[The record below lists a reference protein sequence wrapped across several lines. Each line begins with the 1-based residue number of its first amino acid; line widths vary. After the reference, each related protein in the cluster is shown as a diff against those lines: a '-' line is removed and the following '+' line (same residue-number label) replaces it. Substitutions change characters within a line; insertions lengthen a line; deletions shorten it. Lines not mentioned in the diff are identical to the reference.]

1 MSIVGSREKEKN
13 LPELNAW
20 QSGPCRSLPAALS
33 SHWHHSPER
42 QFEEPMAKRQKSKDL
57 SAGPGVLPEAL
68 ERAWLT
74 RLAWHYDQVNYQYLG
89 CALKRPVFRIG
100 DSKRKLGT
108 WDGNRRTL
116 MISRGH
122 ILDHEWEAVLET
134 LRHEM
139 AHQYV
144 QEHLGL
150 GAAAP
155 HGKEFQDACDLLR
168 CDPAAKAGTAAMG
181 KLEDSAADKDRRLG
195 RIKELLALAGSP
207 NEHEAATAMRLAQ
220 KYLLK
225 YNLEFEDLAGERDY
239 GFRYLGDCAARV
251 QEYQYVLSNILQEYF
266 FVLAI
271 WTYSYDPSRDK
282 PGKRLQIC
290 GTKQNLEIASYVYD
304 YVTGASEPLW
314 TAHKASTTTKKQLRG
329 TRLQYL
335 AGLLQGLKQKLERQ
349 KDTLEQEQGLVWV
362 GDTRLTEYYRH
373 LNPRIRSVSGSGVAR
388 SRGYADGMR
397 DGRKLNIRRGVSGSS
412 RKGGGLIEGPG
423 KGL

>member
-1 MSIVGSREKEKN
+1 MAEKTKSAEAAAN
-13 LPELNAW
+13 L
-20 QSGPCRSLPAALS
+20 Q
-33 SHWHHSPER
+33 
-42 QFEEPMAKRQKSKDL
+42 QF
-57 SAGPGVLPEAL
+57 PEAL
-68 ERAWLT
+68 ERAWLK
-74 RLAWHYDQVNYQYLG
+74 RLAWHFDHVNYQYLD
-89 CALKRPVFRIG
+89 CALKRPVFLLG
-100 DSKRKLGT
+100 ESKKKLGS
-108 WDGNRRTL
+108 WDGNRRVL
-116 MISRGH
+116 MISRHH
-122 ILDHEWEAVLET
+122 ILSHPWEAVVDT

-155 HGKEFQDACDLLR
+155 HGREFRDACDLLR
-168 CDPAAKAGTAAMG
+168 CDPAAGAGHAAMG
-181 KLEDSAADKDRRLG
+181 KLEDSTAEKDRRLG

-225 YNLEFEDLAGERDY
+225 YNLEFEDLAAERDY
-239 GFRYLGDCAARV
+239 GFLYLGDCAART
-251 QEYQYVLSNILQEYF
+251 QEYQYVLSNILQEHF

-271 WTYSYDPSRDK
+271 WTYSYDPRRDK
-282 PGKRLQIC
+282 AGKRLQIC

-304 YVTGASEPLW
+304 YVAGAAGPLW
-314 TAHKASTTTKKQLRG
+314 QAHKAATTAKKKPRG

-349 KDTLEQEQGLVWV
+349 KDTLEREQGLIWV
-362 GDTRLTEYYRH
+362 GDTLLGEYYRH

-397 DGRKLNIRRGVSGSS
+397 DGRKLNIRRGVGGRA
-412 RKGGGLIEGPG
+412 RKGGGRLEGPDTSS
-423 KGL
+423 

>member
-1 MSIVGSREKEKN
+1 
-13 LPELNAW
+13 
-20 QSGPCRSLPAALS
+20 
-33 SHWHHSPER
+33 
-42 QFEEPMAKRQKSKDL
+42 
-57 SAGPGVLPEAL
+57 
-68 ERAWLT
+68 
-74 RLAWHYDQVNYQYLG
+74 
-89 CALKRPVFRIG
+89 ALKRPVFRIG
-100 DSKRKLGT
+100 DSKKKLGS

-116 MISRGH
+116 MISRDH

-155 HGKEFQDACDLLR
+155 HGKEFQDACGLLR
-168 CDPAAKAGTAAMG
+168 CDPAAKAGTASMG

-225 YNLEFEDLAGERDY
+225 YNLEFEDLAGKRDY
-239 GFRYLGDCAARV
+239 GFRYLGDCASRV

-290 GTKQNLEIASYVYD
+290 GTKQNLEIASYVYA

-314 TAHKASTTTKKQLRG
+314 TAHKASTATKKKLRG

-388 SRGYADGMR
+388 SRSYADGVR
-397 DGRKLNIRRGVSGSS
+397 DGRKLNIRRGVGGKT
-412 RKGGGLIEGPG
+412 RDRGGLIEGPG

>member
-1 MSIVGSREKEKN
+1 MAEKTKTADSRT
-13 LPELNAW
+13 
-20 QSGPCRSLPAALS
+20 SLQ
-33 SHWHHSPER
+33 
-42 QFEEPMAKRQKSKDL
+42 QF
-57 SAGPGVLPEAL
+57 PEAL
-68 ERAWLT
+68 ERCWLK
-74 RLAWHYDQVNYQYLG
+74 RLAWHFDHINYQYLG
-89 CALKRPVFRIG
+89 CALKRPVFILG
-100 DSKRKLGT
+100 DSKKKLGS

-116 MISRGH
+116 MISRHH
-122 ILDHEWEAVLET
+122 ILSHDWETVVDT

-144 QEHLGL
+144 EEHLGL

-155 HGKEFQDACDLLR
+155 HGREFRDTCELLR
-168 CDPAAKAGTAAMG
+168 CDPAAKADTATLR
-181 KLEDSAADKDRRLG
+181 KLEDSPSEKDRNLG

-225 YNLEFEDLAGERDY
+225 YNLDLEDLSAARDY
-239 GFRYLGDCAARV
+239 EFLYLGDCASRV

-271 WTYSYDPSRDK
+271 WTYSYDPRRDK

-304 YVTGASEPLW
+304 YVMGAAGPLW
-314 TAHKASTTTKKQLRG
+314 DAHKAATATKKKLRG

-349 KDTLEQEQGLVWV
+349 KGSLEREQGLIWV
-362 GDTRLTEYYRH
+362 GDTRLSEYWRH

-397 DGRKLNIRRGVSGSS
+397 DGRKLNIRRGVSDKT
-412 RKGGGLIEGPG
+412 RKRGGLLDGPG
-423 KGL
+423 NGRRAD

>member
-1 MSIVGSREKEKN
+1 MAEKTRRADS
-13 LPELNAW
+13 PA
-20 QSGPCRSLPAALS
+20 SLQ
-33 SHWHHSPER
+33 
-42 QFEEPMAKRQKSKDL
+42 QF
-57 SAGPGVLPEAL
+57 PEAL
-68 ERAWLT
+68 ERAWLK
-74 RLAWHYDQVNYQYLG
+74 RLAWHFDHVNYQYLG
-89 CALKRPVFRIG
+89 CALKRPLFILG
-100 DSKRKLGT
+100 DSKKKLGS

-116 MISRGH
+116 MISRQH
-122 ILDHEWEAVLET
+122 ILSHDWETVVDT

-155 HGKEFQDACDLLR
+155 HGREFRDACELLR
-168 CDPAAKAGTAAMG
+168 CDPAAQADGTAMG
-181 KLEDSAADKDRRLG
+181 KLEDSPAEKDRKLG

-225 YNLEFEDLAGERDY
+225 YNLDFDDLPGERSYD
-239 GFRYLGDCAARV
+239 FLYLGDCASRV

-271 WTYSYDPSRDK
+271 WTYSYDPRRDK

-290 GTKQNLEIASYVYD
+290 GTRQNLEIASYVYD
-304 YVTGASEPLW
+304 YVMGAAGPLW
-314 TAHKASTTTKKQLRG
+314 EAHKAATSTKKKRRG

-349 KDTLEQEQGLVWV
+349 KDTLEREQGLIWV
-362 GDTRLTEYYRH
+362 GDTRLGEYYRH
-373 LNPRIRSVSGSGVAR
+373 QNPRIRSVAGSGVTR

-397 DGRKLNIRRGVSGSS
+397 DGRKLNIRRGVRDRG
-412 RKGGGLIEGPG
+412 RKGGGQIEGPG
-423 KGL
+423 KGS

>member
-1 MSIVGSREKEKN
+1 MEEKTKSAEAAAN
-13 LPELNAW
+13 L
-20 QSGPCRSLPAALS
+20 Q
-33 SHWHHSPER
+33 
-42 QFEEPMAKRQKSKDL
+42 QF
-57 SAGPGVLPEAL
+57 PEAL
-68 ERAWLT
+68 ERAWLK
-74 RLAWHYDQVNYQYLG
+74 RLAWHFDHVNYQYLD
-89 CALKRPVFRIG
+89 CALKRPVFLLG
-100 DSKRKLGT
+100 ESKKKLGS
-108 WDGNRRTL
+108 WDGNRRVL
-116 MISRGH
+116 MISRHH
-122 ILDHEWEAVLET
+122 ILSHPWEAVVDT

-155 HGKEFQDACDLLR
+155 HGREFRDACDLLR
-168 CDPAAKAGTAAMG
+168 CDPAAGAGHAAMG
-181 KLEDSAADKDRRLG
+181 KLEDSTAEKDRRLG

-225 YNLEFEDLAGERDY
+225 YNLEFEDLAAERDY
-239 GFRYLGDCAARV
+239 GFLYLGDCAART
-251 QEYQYVLSNILQEYF
+251 QEYQYVLSNILQEHF

-271 WTYSYDPSRDK
+271 WTYSYDPRRDK
-282 PGKRLQIC
+282 AGKRLQIC

-304 YVTGASEPLW
+304 YVAGAAGPLW
-314 TAHKASTTTKKQLRG
+314 QAHKAATTAKKKPRG

-349 KDTLEQEQGLVWV
+349 KDTLEREQGLIWV
-362 GDTRLTEYYRH
+362 GDTLLGEYYRH

-397 DGRKLNIRRGVSGSS
+397 DGRKLNIRRGVGGRA
-412 RKGGGLIEGPG
+412 RKGGGRLEGPDTSS
-423 KGL
+423 

>member
-1 MSIVGSREKEKN
+1 MAEKTKT
-13 LPELNAW
+13 
-20 QSGPCRSLPAALS
+20 SDSHTSLQ
-33 SHWHHSPER
+33 
-42 QFEEPMAKRQKSKDL
+42 QF
-57 SAGPGVLPEAL
+57 PEAL
-68 ERAWLT
+68 ERSWLK
-74 RLAWHYDQVNYQYLG
+74 RLAWHFDHVNYQYLG
-89 CALKRPVFRIG
+89 CALKRPLFILG
-100 DSKRKLGT
+100 DSKKKLGS

-116 MISRGH
+116 MISHHH
-122 ILDHEWEAVLET
+122 ILSHDWETVVDT

-155 HGKEFQDACDLLR
+155 HGREFRDACELLR
-168 CDPAAKAGTAAMG
+168 CDPAAKADAATLR
-181 KLEDSAADKDRRLG
+181 KLEDSPSEKDRNLG

-225 YNLEFEDLAGERDY
+225 YNLDLEDLSATRNYE
-239 GFRYLGDCAARV
+239 FLYLGDCASRV

-271 WTYSYDPSRDK
+271 WTYSYDPRRDK

-304 YVTGASEPLW
+304 YVMGAARPLW
-314 TAHKASTTTKKQLRG
+314 DAHKTATATKKKLRG

-349 KDTLEQEQGLVWV
+349 KGSLEREQGLIWV
-362 GDTRLTEYYRH
+362 GDTRLGEYYRH
-373 LNPRIRSVSGSGVAR
+373 LNPRIRNVSGSGVAR

-397 DGRKLNIRRGVSGSS
+397 DGRKLNIRRGLRDQG

-423 KGL
+423 KGS

>member
-1 MSIVGSREKEKN
+1 MAEKTK
-13 LPELNAW
+13 P
-20 QSGPCRSLPAALS
+20 SDSHTSLQ
-33 SHWHHSPER
+33 
-42 QFEEPMAKRQKSKDL
+42 QF
-57 SAGPGVLPEAL
+57 PEAL
-68 ERAWLT
+68 ERSWLK
-74 RLAWHYDQVNYQYLG
+74 RLAWHFDHVNYQYLG
-89 CALKRPVFRIG
+89 CALKRPLFILG
-100 DSKRKLGT
+100 DSKKKLGS

-116 MISRGH
+116 MISRHH
-122 ILDHEWEAVLET
+122 ILSHDWETVVDT

-155 HGKEFQDACDLLR
+155 HGREFRDACELLR
-168 CDPAAKAGTAAMG
+168 CDPAAKADAATLR
-181 KLEDSAADKDRRLG
+181 KLENSPSEKDRNLG

-225 YNLEFEDLAGERDY
+225 YNLDFDDLPGERDY
-239 GFRYLGDCAARV
+239 DFLYLGDCASRV

-271 WTYSYDPSRDK
+271 WTYSYDPRRDK
-282 PGKRLQIC
+282 PGKRLQLC

-304 YVTGASEPLW
+304 YVMGAAAPLW
-314 TAHKASTTTKKQLRG
+314 EAHKAATATKKKRRG

-349 KDTLEQEQGLVWV
+349 KGTLEREQGLIWV
-362 GDTRLTEYYRH
+362 GDTRLSEYYRH
-373 LNPRIRSVSGSGVAR
+373 QNPRIRNVSGSGVAR

-397 DGRKLNIRRGVSGSS
+397 DGRKLNIRRGVRDQG
-412 RKGGGLIEGPG
+412 RKGGGQIEGPG
-423 KGL
+423 KGA

>member
-1 MSIVGSREKEKN
+1 MAEKTKNSGSHT
-13 LPELNAW
+13 
-20 QSGPCRSLPAALS
+20 SLQ
-33 SHWHHSPER
+33 
-42 QFEEPMAKRQKSKDL
+42 QF
-57 SAGPGVLPEAL
+57 PEAL
-68 ERAWLT
+68 ERSWLK
-74 RLAWHYDQVNYQYLG
+74 RLAWHFDHVNYQYLG
-89 CALKRPVFRIG
+89 CALKRPLFILG
-100 DSKRKLGT
+100 DSKKKLGS

-116 MISRGH
+116 MISRHH
-122 ILDHEWEAVLET
+122 ILSHDWETVVDT

-155 HGKEFQDACDLLR
+155 HGREFRDACELLR
-168 CDPAAKAGTAAMG
+168 CDPAAKADAATLR
-181 KLEDSAADKDRRLG
+181 KLEDSPSEKDRNLG

-225 YNLEFEDLAGERDY
+225 YNLDLEDLSATRNYE
-239 GFRYLGDCAARV
+239 FLYLGDCASRV

-271 WTYSYDPSRDK
+271 WTYSYDPRRDK

-304 YVTGASEPLW
+304 YVMGAARPLW
-314 TAHKASTTTKKQLRG
+314 DAHKAATATKKKLRG

-349 KDTLEQEQGLVWV
+349 KGSLEREQGLIWV
-362 GDTRLTEYYRH
+362 GDTRLGEYYRH
-373 LNPRIRSVSGSGVAR
+373 LNPRIRNVSGSGVAR

-397 DGRKLNIRRGVSGSS
+397 DGRKLNIRRGVGGRN

-423 KGL
+423 KGS

>member
-1 MSIVGSREKEKN
+1 MAEKTK
-13 LPELNAW
+13 P
-20 QSGPCRSLPAALS
+20 SDSHTSLQ
-33 SHWHHSPER
+33 
-42 QFEEPMAKRQKSKDL
+42 QF
-57 SAGPGVLPEAL
+57 PEAL
-68 ERAWLT
+68 ERSWLK
-74 RLAWHYDQVNYQYLG
+74 RLAWHFDHANYQYLG
-89 CALKRPVFRIG
+89 CALKRPLFILG
-100 DSKRKLGT
+100 DSKKKLGS

-116 MISRGH
+116 MISRHH
-122 ILDHEWEAVLET
+122 ILSHDWETVVDT

-155 HGKEFQDACDLLR
+155 HGREFRDACELLR
-168 CDPAAKAGTAAMG
+168 CDPAAKADGTAMG
-181 KLEDSAADKDRRLG
+181 KLEDSPAEKDRKLG

-314 TAHKASTTTKKQLRG
+314 AAHKASTTTKKQLRG

-349 KDTLEQEQGLVWV
+349 KNTLEQEQGLVWV

-388 SRGYADGMR
+388 SSGYADGVR
-397 DGRKLNIRRGVSGSS
+397 DGRKLNIRRGVGGSA

-423 KGL
+423 KGS

>member
-1 MSIVGSREKEKN
+1 
-13 LPELNAW
+13 
-20 QSGPCRSLPAALS
+20 
-33 SHWHHSPER
+33 
-42 QFEEPMAKRQKSKDL
+42 
-57 SAGPGVLPEAL
+57 
-68 ERAWLT
+68 
-74 RLAWHYDQVNYQYLG
+74 
-89 CALKRPVFRIG
+89 
-100 DSKRKLGT
+100 
-108 WDGNRRTL
+108 
-116 MISRGH
+116 
-122 ILDHEWEAVLET
+122 
-134 LRHEM
+134 
-139 AHQYV
+139 
-144 QEHLGL
+144 
-150 GAAAP
+150 
-155 HGKEFQDACDLLR
+155 
-168 CDPAAKAGTAAMG
+168 AKAGTAAMG

-220 KYLLK
+220 KYLLQ

-271 WTYSYDPSRDK
+271 WTYSYDPDRDK

-290 GTKQNLEIASYVYD
+290 GTKQNLEIASYVYA

-314 TAHKASTTTKKQLRG
+314 AAHKASTATKKKLRG

-349 KDTLEQEQGLVWV
+349 KNTLEQEQGLVWV

-388 SRGYADGMR
+388 SSGYADGVR
-397 DGRKLNIRRGVSGSS
+397 DGRKL
-412 RKGGGLIEGPG
+412 
-423 KGL
+423 

>member
-1 MSIVGSREKEKN
+1 MAEKTK
-13 LPELNAW
+13 P
-20 QSGPCRSLPAALS
+20 SDSHTSLQ
-33 SHWHHSPER
+33 
-42 QFEEPMAKRQKSKDL
+42 QF
-57 SAGPGVLPEAL
+57 PEAL
-68 ERAWLT
+68 ERSWLK
-74 RLAWHYDQVNYQYLG
+74 RLAWHFDHANYQYLG
-89 CALKRPVFRIG
+89 CALKRPLFILG
-100 DSKRKLGT
+100 DSKKKLGS

-116 MISRGH
+116 MISRHH
-122 ILDHEWEAVLET
+122 ILSHDWETVVDT

-155 HGKEFQDACDLLR
+155 HGREFRDACELLR
-168 CDPAAKAGTAAMG
+168 CDPGAKADGAAMG
-181 KLEDSAADKDRRLG
+181 KLEDSPAEKDRDLG

-225 YNLEFEDLAGERDY
+225 YNLDFDDLPGERDY
-239 GFRYLGDCAARV
+239 DFLYLGDCASRV
-251 QEYQYVLSNILQEYF
+251 QEYQYGLSNILQEYF

-271 WTYSYDPSRDK
+271 WTYSYDPRRDK
-282 PGKRLQIC
+282 PGKRLQLC

-304 YVTGASEPLW
+304 YVMGAAAPLW
-314 TAHKASTTTKKQLRG
+314 EAHKAATATKKKRRG

-349 KDTLEQEQGLVWV
+349 KDTLEREQGLIWV
-362 GDTRLTEYYRH
+362 GDTRLSEYYRH

-388 SRGYADGMR
+388 SSGYADGMR
-397 DGRKLNIRRGVSGSS
+397 DGRKLNIRRGVRDRG
-412 RKGGGLIEGPG
+412 RKGGGQIEGPG
-423 KGL
+423 KGA

>member
-1 MSIVGSREKEKN
+1 MAEKTK
-13 LPELNAW
+13 
-20 QSGPCRSLPAALS
+20 
-33 SHWHHSPER
+33 
-42 QFEEPMAKRQKSKDL
+42 
-57 SAGPGVLPEAL
+57 SAGGQASLQQFPEAL
-68 ERAWLT
+68 ERSWLK
-74 RLAWHYDQVNYQYLG
+74 RLAWHFDHVNYQYLG
-89 CALKRPVFRIG
+89 CALKRPVFILS
-100 DSKRKLGT
+100 DSKKKLGS

-116 MISRGH
+116 MISRHH
-122 ILDHEWEAVLET
+122 ILSHDWETVVDT

-139 AHQYV
+139 AHQYIE
-144 QEHLGL
+144 EHLGL

-155 HGKEFQDACDLLR
+155 HGREFRETCELLR
-168 CDPAAKAGTAAMG
+168 CDPAAKADTATLR
-181 KLEDSAADKDRRLG
+181 KLEDSPSEKDRNLG

-225 YNLEFEDLAGERDY
+225 YNLDLEDLSATRDY
-239 GFRYLGDCAARV
+239 EFLYLGDCASRV

-271 WTYSYDPSRDK
+271 WTYSYDPRRDK

-290 GTKQNLEIASYVYD
+290 GTKQNLEITSYVYD
-304 YVTGASEPLW
+304 YVMGAAGPLW
-314 TAHKASTTTKKQLRG
+314 DAHKAATATKKKLRG

-349 KDTLEQEQGLVWV
+349 KGTLEREQGLIWV
-362 GDTRLTEYYRH
+362 GDTRLSEYYRH

-397 DGRKLNIRRGVSGSS
+397 DGRKLNIRRGVGGRN

-423 KGL
+423 KGS